1 MTIFEQA
8 PATRPHPLAIL
19 TDKELSAASVIVK
32 KIVAAQEPSLN
43 IRFKSISLAE
53 PPKSLLLPYLDAE
66 AAGLSAESLPYVPR
80 CVSCIWSADN
90 ERRVTES
97 VVDLATGI
105 EVNRWQAEKGQHG
118 SNDR

>member
-1 MTIFEQA
+1 MTIFEEA
-8 PATRPHPLAIL
+8 PATRPHPLSIL
-19 TDKELSAASVIVK
+19 TDTELSAASAILK
-32 KIVAAQEPSLN
+32 KLVAAQEPDLN

-66 AAGLSAESLPYVPR
+66 AAGVSAEALPYVPR
-80 CVSCIWSADN
+80 CVSCIWSANN

-97 VVDLATGI
+97 VVDLTTGL
-105 EVNRWQAEKGQHG
+105 EVSRSQAEKGQHG